1 MNTLK
6 SKKENFILTG
16 RNISTAGKGG
26 RLLLAML
33 VFVLSK

>member
-16 RNISTAGKGG
+16 RNISKAGKGG
-26 RLLLAML
+26 KLLFAAIVFRL
-33 VFVLSK
+33 FI